1 MKNHSKKIIS
11 IMLMAGLILATA
23 ALALP
28 NATGIAATSISPT
41 TPAIEQSGQ
50 PGSTLYFPISIANND
65 IALPVT
71 VDTFCD
77 IATADCSNTTAQT
90 VISPLQVTIAASSS
104 STIMVAV
111 QIQSTAPVGTS
122 EILSI
127 RFKVSGTEVS
137 TISLIV
143 HVVGATTGASDRPQ
157 LNIPSYSINAKYA
170 KVGTV
175 ITLTGVLENRGT
187 TTAYNN
193 NISFEGEGFFPQGN
207 GGVQYIQNI
216 SPSGGKWTFTQNF
229 MVGDAL
235 DYVETGVIKA
245 TVAYLDAAGK
255 PYTDTFSLS
264 IPVTSGVNY
273 GATATP
279 KTTNRPQLVI
289 TKNTTDI
296 DPLQPGSIFELS
308 LNIKNLGTTD
318 AKNVIMVLGGGASS
332 VNDQGTPQPGTGA
345 ELTNFAPL
353 GSSNIVVVGDV
364 LQGAEVTIKL
374 KLVVN
379 VTTVPGAYTL
389 KTSFAYSDTAAKRYV
404 DDQVITLLV
413 YQLPQVE
420 VSFYRDPGMMT
431 AEMPNTLP
439 LQVTN
444 LGKKST
450 VLGNMTVTIEGMDV
464 TNNTALVGAL
474 DPGGYFTLDS
484 EIMPFSEGPLEVKV
498 IINYTDDF
506 NTPREVVQTLNV
518 EVMPAPVFTP
528 DPNMGPDGLPIDQPE
543 TETFWGKIG
552 RFFKGLFGLGSGE
565 KQPDTSG
572 IGTEIPLEGG
582 GGTSPVIVGPKG

>member
-1 MKNHSKKIIS
+1 
-11 IMLMAGLILATA
+11 
-23 ALALP
+23 
-28 NATGIAATSISPT
+28 
-41 TPAIEQSGQ
+41 
-50 PGSTLYFPISIANND
+50 
-65 IALPVT
+65 
-71 VDTFCD
+71 
-77 IATADCSNTTAQT
+77 
-90 VISPLQVTIAASSS
+90 
-104 STIMVAV
+104 MVSVA
-111 QIQSTAPVGTS
+111 IQSNAVIGTS

-127 RFKVSGTEVS
+127 RFNDGGGEVS

-143 HVVGATTGASDRPQ
+143 HVTGVAVGASDRPQ
-157 LNIPSYSINAKYA
+157 LNISSYSIDAKYA

-187 TTAYNN
+187 TMSYNN

-216 SPSGGKWTFTQNF
+216 SPSGGKWTFTQKF
-229 MVGDAL
+229 MVGDVL

-255 PYTDTFSLS
+255 AYTDTFSLS
-264 IPVTSGVNY
+264 IPVTSGIRT

-279 KTTNRPQLVI
+279 KTTSRPKLVI
-289 TKNTTDI
+289 TENTTDI
-296 DPLQPGSIFELS
+296 NPLQPGSIFELN
-308 LNIKNLGTTD
+308 LKVKNLGTTD
-318 AKNVIMVLGGGASS
+318 AKNVIMVLGGGANS
-332 VNDQGTPQPGTGA
+332 VNEQGTPQPGSGA

-364 LQGAEVTIKL
+364 AQGAEVTIKQ

-389 KTSFAYSDTAAKRYV
+389 KTSFAYTDPSAKNFV

-431 AEMPNTLP
+431 AGMPNTLP

-450 VLGNMTVTIEGMDV
+450 VLGNMTVTANGVDV

-484 EIMPFSEGPLEVKV
+484 EIMPAMEGPLEITVT
-498 IINYTDDF
+498 INYTDDF
-506 NTPREVVQTLNV
+506 NQAREISQTLNV

-528 DPNMGPDGLPIDQPE
+528 DPNMGPDGLPIDQPA
-543 TETFWGKIG
+543 TETFWSKVG
-552 RFFKGLFGLGSGE
+552 RFFKGLFGLDSGVKE
-565 KQPDTSG
+565 PANSG
-572 IGTEIPLEGG
+572 ISTEVPVDSGTIIYGG
-582 GGTSPVIVGPKG
+582 KG

>member
-11 IMLMAGLILATA
+11 IMLMASLILAA
-23 ALALP
+23 VALALP
-28 NATGIAATSISPT
+28 NATSIAAASPITATAT
-41 TPAIEQSGQ
+41 TNSQTGM
-50 PGSTLYFPISIANND
+50 PGTILHF
-65 IALPVT
+65 PVT
-71 VDTFCD
+71 ISNGDDTNPAVLD
-77 IATADCSNTTAQT
+77 LSASSVKGWPVAIVGQQTGVNVGISASIT
-90 VISPLQVTIAASSS
+90 VIVDVTIP
-104 STIMVAV
+104 ST
-111 QIQSTAPVGTS
+111 VGLDQNDVVTLVINESGSFATS
-122 EILSI
+122 
-127 RFKVSGTEVS
+127 VSLA
-137 TISLIV
+137 IY
-143 HVVGATTGASDRPQ
+143 VGATTGASDRPQ

-187 TTAYNN
+187 TMAYNN
-193 NISFEGEGFFPQGN
+193 NITFEGEGFFPQGN

-216 SPSGGKWTFTQNF
+216 SPSGGKWTFTQDF

-235 DYVETGVIKA
+235 DYIETGVIKA
-245 TVAYLDAAGK
+245 TVTYLDSAGK
-255 PYTDTFSLS
+255 VYTDVFSLS
-264 IPVTSGVNY
+264 IPVTSGINY

-289 TKNTTDI
+289 TKNSTDI

-332 VNDQGTPQPGTGA
+332 VNDSGTPQPGSGA
-345 ELTNFAPL
+345 DLTNFAPL
-353 GSSNIVVVGDV
+353 GSSNIVVVGDIT
-364 LQGAEVTIKL
+364 QGAEVTIKL

-389 KTSFAYSDTAAKRYV
+389 KTSFAYADTAAKHYV

-420 VSFYRDPGMMT
+420 VNFYRDPGMMT
-431 AEMPNTLP
+431 AGMPNTLP

-444 LGKKST
+444 LGKKSS
-450 VLGNMTVTIEGMDV
+450 VLGNMTVSVEGNEV

-484 EIMPFSEGPLEVKV
+484 EIIPMVEGPIEVKV
-498 IINYTDDF
+498 TINYTDDF
-506 NTPREVVQTLNV
+506 NQPREIAQTLKV

-528 DPNMGPDGLPIDQPE
+528 DPNMGPDGLPINQP
-543 TETFWGKIG
+543 TVETFWGKIG
-552 RFFKGLFGLGSGE
+552 RFFKGLFGLDSGV
-565 KQPDTSG
+565 KKPDTSG
-572 IGTEIPLEGG
+572 ISTEVPLEGG
-582 GGTSPVIVGPKG
+582 GGGSSPVISGPKG

>member
-1 MKNHSKKIIS
+1 MMKNHSKKIIS
-11 IMLMAGLILATA
+11 IMLMAGLILAAA

-28 NATGIAATSISPT
+28 NTTGIAAASPITATATTSSQT
-41 TPAIEQSGQ
+41 GM
-50 PGSTLYFPISIANND
+50 PGTILHF
-65 IALPVT
+65 PVT
-71 VDTFCD
+71 IVNGDTANAAVLD
-77 IATADCSNTTAQT
+77 LATSSVKGWPTAIVGTANPIPVGVSSSVT
-90 VISPLQVTIAASSS
+90 VIVDVTIP
-104 STIMVAV
+104 
-111 QIQSTAPVGTS
+111 STATLDQNDVVTL
-122 EILSI
+122 EI
-127 RFKVSGTEVS
+127 KESGTFATSVS
-137 TISLIV
+137 LAIY
-143 HVVGATTGASDRPQ
+143 VGATTGASDRPQ

-175 ITLTGVLENRGT
+175 VTLTGVLENRGT
-187 TTAYNN
+187 VMAYNN
-193 NISFEGEGFFPQGN
+193 NITFEGEGFFPQGN

-245 TVAYLDAAGK
+245 TVAYLDSAGK
-255 PYTDTFSLS
+255 AYTDTFSLS

-289 TKNTTDI
+289 TKNSTDV

-308 LNIKNLGTTD
+308 LNVKNFGTTD
-318 AKNVIMVLGGGASS
+318 AKNVIMVLGGGAAS

-345 ELTNFAPL
+345 DLTNFAPL
-353 GSSNIVVVGDV
+353 GSSNTFVVGDV
-364 LQGAEVTIKL
+364 AQGAEVTIKL

-379 VTTVPGAYTL
+379 VTTAPGAYTL
-389 KTSFAYSDTAAKRYV
+389 KTSFAYADTAAKRYV

-420 VSFYRDPGMMT
+420 VNFYRDPGMMT
-431 AEMPNTLP
+431 AGMPNTLP

-444 LGKKST
+444 LGKKSS
-450 VLGNMTVTIEGMDV
+450 VLGNMTVSVEGNEV

-484 EIMPFSEGPLEVKV
+484 EINPMVEGPIEVKV

-506 NTPREVVQTLNV
+506 NQPREISQTLTV
-518 EVMPAPVFTP
+518 QVMPAPVFTP
-528 DPNMGPDGLPIDQPE
+528 DPNVGPDGLPINQPVV
-543 TETFWGKIG
+543 ETFWAKIG
-552 RFFKGLFGLGSGE
+552 RFFKGLFGLDSGV

-572 IGTEIPLEGG
+572 ISTEVPLNGG
-582 GGTSPVIVGPKG
+582 GGGGSSPVISGPKG

>member
-1 MKNHSKKIIS
+1 MMKKHSKKIIS
-11 IMLMAGLILATA
+11 IMLMAGLILAAA

-28 NATGIAATSISPT
+28 NTTGIAAASPITATATTTSQT
-41 TPAIEQSGQ
+41 GM
-50 PGSTLYFPISIANND
+50 PGTILHF
-65 IALPVT
+65 PVT
-71 VDTFCD
+71 IVNGDAANAASIDLSASSVKGWPVSIVGESVDVPVGVSSSF
-77 IATADCSNTTAQT
+77 S
-90 VISPLQVTIAASSS
+90 VIVDVTIP
-104 STIMVAV
+104 
-111 QIQSTAPVGTS
+111 STASLDQNDVVTLVVNENNTFATS
-122 EILSI
+122 VSLSI
-127 RFKVSGTEVS
+127 Y
-137 TISLIV
+137 
-143 HVVGATTGASDRPQ
+143 VGSVTGASDRPQ

-175 ITLTGVLENRGT
+175 VTLTGVLENRGT
-187 TTAYNN
+187 TMAYNN
-193 NISFEGEGFFPQGN
+193 NITFEGEGFFPQKN

-216 SPSGGKWTFTQNF
+216 SPSGGKWTFTQDF

-255 PYTDTFSLS
+255 AYTDTFSLS

-289 TKNTTDI
+289 TKNTTDV

-308 LNIKNLGTTD
+308 LNVKNLGTTD
-318 AKNVIMVLGGGASS
+318 AKNVVMVLGGGASS
-332 VNDQGTPQPGTGA
+332 VNDSGTPQPGTGA
-345 ELTNFAPL
+345 DLTNFAPL

-364 LQGAEVTIKL
+364 TQGAEVTIKL

-389 KTSFAYSDTAAKRYV
+389 KTSFAYGDTAGKRYV

-420 VSFYRDPGMMT
+420 VNFYRDPGMLT
-431 AEMPNTLP
+431 AGMPNTLP

-444 LGKKST
+444 LGKKSS
-450 VLGNMTVTIEGMDV
+450 VLGNMTVSVEGNQV
-464 TNNTALVGAL
+464 NNNTALVGAL

-484 EIMPFSEGPLEVKV
+484 EIMPAVEGPMEVKV
-498 IINYTDDF
+498 IIPSTDDF
-506 NTPREVVQTLNV
+506 NQPREITQTLKV

-528 DPNMGPDGLPIDQPE
+528 DPNVGPDGLPINQPVV
-543 TETFWGKIG
+543 ETFWAKIG
-552 RFFKGLFGLGSGE
+552 RFFKGLFGLDSGV
-565 KQPDTSG
+565 KQPDTTST
-572 IGTEIPLEGG
+572 GTEVPIEGG
-582 GGTSPVIVGPKG
+582 GGDSSPVIVGPKG

>member
-1 MKNHSKKIIS
+1 MVSVKI
-11 IMLMAGLILATA
+11 
-23 ALALP
+23 
-28 NATGIAATSISPT
+28 N
-41 TPAIEQSGQ
+41 
-50 PGSTLYFPISIANND
+50 
-65 IALPVT
+65 
-71 VDTFCD
+71 
-77 IATADCSNTTAQT
+77 
-90 VISPLQVTIAASSS
+90 
-104 STIMVAV
+104 
-111 QIQSTAPVGTS
+111 STAVIGAN

-127 RFKVSGTEVS
+127 RIYDGLDQVSN
-137 TISLIV
+137 ISLIV
-143 HVVGATTGASDRPQ
+143 HIVGATTGGSDRPQ

-175 ITLTGVLENRGT
+175 FTLTGVLENRGT
-187 TTAYNN
+187 VTAYNN
-193 NISFEGEGFFPQGN
+193 NITFEGEGFFPQGN

-245 TVAYLDAAGK
+245 TVAYLDSAGK

-289 TKNTTDI
+289 TKNSTDV

-332 VNDQGTPQPGTGA
+332 VNDSGTPQPGTGA
-345 ELTNFAPL
+345 DLTNFAPL
-353 GSSNIVVVGDV
+353 GSSNIVVVGDIT
-364 LQGAEVTIKL
+364 QGAEVTIKL

-389 KTSFAYSDTAAKRYV
+389 KTSFAYADTAAKHYV

-420 VSFYRDPGMMT
+420 VNFYRDPGMMT
-431 AEMPNTLP
+431 AGMPNTLP

-444 LGKKST
+444 LGKKSS
-450 VLGNMTVTIEGMDV
+450 VLGNMTVSVEGNEV

-484 EIMPFSEGPLEVKV
+484 EIIPMVEGPIEVKV
-498 IINYTDDF
+498 TINYTDDF
-506 NTPREVVQTLNV
+506 NQPREIAQTLKV

-528 DPNMGPDGLPIDQPE
+528 DPNMGPDGLPINQP
-543 TETFWGKIG
+543 TVETFWGKIG
-552 RFFKGLFGLGSGE
+552 RFFKGLFGLDSGV
-565 KQPDTSG
+565 KKPDTSG
-572 IGTEIPLEGG
+572 ISTEVPLEGG
-582 GGTSPVIVGPKG
+582 GGGSSPVISGPKG

>member
-11 IMLMAGLILATA
+11 IMLMASLILAA
-23 ALALP
+23 VALALP
-28 NATGIAATSISPT
+28 NATGKAQATPITATATTNSQTGLPGTILHFPVTIVNGDADNAASLELTTSSVKGWTTAIVGAANPIPVGVSSSVTVIVDVTIPSTASLDQNDVVTLEIKESGSFATSVSL
-41 TPAIEQSGQ
+41 AI
-50 PGSTLYFPISIANND
+50 Y
-65 IALPVT
+65 
-71 VDTFCD
+71 
-77 IATADCSNTTAQT
+77 
-90 VISPLQVTIAASSS
+90 
-104 STIMVAV
+104 
-111 QIQSTAPVGTS
+111 
-122 EILSI
+122 
-127 RFKVSGTEVS
+127 
-137 TISLIV
+137 
-143 HVVGATTGASDRPQ
+143 VGAVAGAADRPQ
-157 LNIPSYSINAKYA
+157 LNITSYSIDAKYA

-175 ITLTGVLENRGT
+175 VTLTGVLENRGT

-207 GGVQYIQNI
+207 GGVQYVQNI
-216 SPSGGKWTFTQNF
+216 SPSGGKWTFTQKF

-245 TVAYLDAAGK
+245 TVAYLDVAGK
-255 PYTDTFSLS
+255 AFTDTFSLS

-279 KTTNRPQLVI
+279 KTTSRPKLVI
-289 TKNTTDI
+289 TENLTDV

-308 LNIKNLGTTD
+308 LKVKNLGTTD
-318 AKNVIMVLGGGASS
+318 AKNVTMVLGGGASS
-332 VNDQGTPQPGTGA
+332 VNDLGTPQPGAGA
-345 ELTNFAPL
+345 DLTNFAPL

-364 LQGAEVTIKL
+364 AQGAEVTIKL

-389 KTSFAYSDTAAKRYV
+389 KTSFVYSDTAAKNFV

-431 AEMPNTLP
+431 AGMPNILP

-450 VLGNMTVTIEGMDV
+450 VLGNMTVTANGVDV

-484 EIMPFSEGPLEVKV
+484 EIMPFTEGPLEVNV
-498 IINYTDDF
+498 TINYTDDF
-506 NTPREVVQTLNV
+506 NQAREISQTLNI

-528 DPNMGPDGLPIDQPE
+528 DPNMGPDGMPIDQPV
-543 TETFWGKIG
+543 TETFWSKVG
-552 RFFKGLFGLGSGE
+552 RFFKGLFGLDSGVTEPAGGEFSTEE
-565 KQPDTSG
+565 KPV
-572 IGTEIPLEGG
+572 EPGG
-582 GGTSPVIVGPKG
+582 VIISGPKG

>member
-11 IMLMAGLILATA
+11 IMLMASLILAA
-23 ALALP
+23 VSLALP
-28 NATGIAATSISPT
+28 NATGKAATSISPT

-50 PGSTLYFPISIANND
+50 PGATLYFPVTIVNND
-65 IALPVT
+65 PDNQVVLSIT
-71 VDTFCD
+71 CD
-77 IATADCSNTTAQT
+77 IASANCSNATAQT
-90 VISPLQVTIAASSS
+90 TISPDGVTIASGSSA
-104 STIMVAV
+104 TIMVAV
-111 QIQSTAPVGTS
+111 NIQSTAVVGTS

-127 RFKVSGTEVS
+127 RFFEGLNEVS

-143 HVVGATTGASDRPQ
+143 HVATATAGAADRPQ
-157 LNIPSYSINAKYA
+157 LNITSYSIDAKYA

-175 ITLTGVLENRGT
+175 VTLTGVLENRGT
-187 TTAYNN
+187 TMAYNN

-207 GGVQYIQNI
+207 GGVQYVQNI
-216 SPSGGKWTFTQNF
+216 SPSGGKWTFTQKF

-245 TVAYLDAAGK
+245 TVAYLDVAGK
-255 PYTDTFSLS
+255 AFTDTFSLS

-279 KTTNRPQLVI
+279 KTTSRPKLVI
-289 TKNTTDI
+289 TENLTDV

-308 LNIKNLGTTD
+308 LKVKNLGTTD
-318 AKNVIMVLGGGASS
+318 AKNVTMVLGGGASS
-332 VNDQGTPQPGTGA
+332 VNDLGTPQPGAGA
-345 ELTNFAPL
+345 DLTNFAPL

-364 LQGAEVTIKL
+364 AQGAEVTIKL

-389 KTSFAYSDTAAKRYV
+389 KTSFVYSDTAAKNFV

-431 AEMPNTLP
+431 AGMPNILP

-450 VLGNMTVTIEGMDV
+450 VLGNMTVTANGVDV

-484 EIMPFSEGPLEVKV
+484 EIMPFTEGPLEVNV
-498 IINYTDDF
+498 TINYTDDF
-506 NTPREVVQTLNV
+506 NQAREISQTLNI

-528 DPNMGPDGLPIDQPE
+528 DPNMGPDGMPIDQPV
-543 TETFWGKIG
+543 TETFWSKVG
-552 RFFKGLFGLGSGE
+552 RFFKGLFGLDSGVTEPAGGEFSTEE
-565 KQPDTSG
+565 KPV
-572 IGTEIPLEGG
+572 EPGG
-582 GGTSPVIVGPKG
+582 VIISGPKG